1 MDSMEHGY
9 WLGSDRSRRDLK
21 ALGSALSQG
30 TAVIVYM
37 PNELEMTASLRFD
50 ANEDV
55 WWADTVADTIKYLDG
70 GA

>member
-1 MDSMEHGY
+1 MEHGY